1 MNAKL
6 KFAFLMSLV
15 VNVFLVGV
23 LLGELPHRFNEGM
36 SREERLAKATE
47 ALPEPLRTQFRGKMD
62 RLREG
67 SEPLREQIREARE
80 EAIRILV
87 AEPFDGTAYDR
98 QVRKIHELHGQ
109 RSQRMAEFVKEVA
122 TDLPPEQRQV
132 LAEVLKQPP
141 PSSSR

>member
-23 LLGELPHRFNEGM
+23 LLGELPRRFDEGM
-36 SREERLAKATE
+36 SREERMAKATE
-47 ALPEPLRTQFRGKMD
+47 ALPESLRTQFREKMD
-62 RLREG
+62 RMREG
-67 SEPLREQIREARE
+67 SEPLREQIRVARE
-80 EAIRILV
+80 EAIRILIE
-87 AEPFDGTAYDR
+87 EPFDGTAYDR

-109 RSQRMAEFVKEVA
+109 RSQRMADLVKEVA
-122 TDLPPEQRQV
+122 KDLPPAQRQV
-132 LAEVLKQPP
+132 LAEVLRRPP

>member
-23 LLGELPHRFNEGM
+23 LLGELPRRFDEGM

>member
-15 VNVFLVGV
+15 INVFFVGM
-23 LLGELPHRFNEGM
+23 LLGELPRRFDEGM

-47 ALPEPLRTQFRGKMD
+47 AFPEPLRTQFRGKMD
-62 RLREG
+62 RMREG
-67 SEPLREQIREARE
+67 SEPIREQIREARE

-87 AEPFDGTAYDR
+87 AEPFDGTAYDY
-98 QVRKIHELHGQ
+98 QVRKIHELQGQ
-109 RSQRMAEFVKEVA
+109 RSQHMADLVKEVA
-122 TDLPPEQRQV
+122 KDLPPDQRQV
-132 LAEVLKQPP
+132 LAEVLRGQP

>member
-23 LLGELPHRFNEGM
+23 LLGELPHRFDEGM

-132 LAEVLKQPP
+132 LAEVLKQQP

>member
-87 AEPFDGTAYDR
+87 AEPFDGTAYNR

-122 TDLPPEQRQV
+122 TDLPLEQRQV
-132 LAEVLKQPP
+132 LAEVLRQPP
-141 PSSSR
+141 QSSSR

>member
-23 LLGELPHRFNEGM
+23 LLGELPHRFDEGM

-109 RSQRMAEFVKEVA
+109 RSQRMAKFVKEVA

>member
-23 LLGELPHRFNEGM
+23 LLGELPHRFDEGM

-47 ALPEPLRTQFRGKMD
+47 ALSEPLRTQFRGKMD

-141 PSSSR
+141 PSS

>member
-23 LLGELPHRFNEGM
+23 LLGELPRRFDEGM
-36 SREERLAKATE
+36 SREEQMAKATE

>member
-23 LLGELPHRFNEGM
+23 LLGELPRRFDEGM
-36 SREERLAKATE
+36 SREERMAKATE
-47 ALPEPLRTQFRGKMD
+47 ALPEPLRTQFREKMD
-62 RLREG
+62 RMREG
-67 SEPLREQIREARE
+67 SEPLREQIRVARE

-87 AEPFDGTAYDR
+87 TEPFDGTAYDR

-122 TDLPPEQRQV
+122 KDLPPDQRQV
-132 LAEVLKQPP
+132 LAEVLRRPP
-141 PSSSR
+141 QSSSR

>member
-6 KFAFLMSLV
+6 KFAFLLSLV

-23 LLGELPHRFNEGM
+23 LLGELPHRFDEGM

>member
-1 MNAKL
+1 MSAKL

-23 LLGELPHRFNEGM
+23 LLGELPHRFDEGM

>member
-23 LLGELPHRFNEGM
+23 LLGELPHRFDEGM